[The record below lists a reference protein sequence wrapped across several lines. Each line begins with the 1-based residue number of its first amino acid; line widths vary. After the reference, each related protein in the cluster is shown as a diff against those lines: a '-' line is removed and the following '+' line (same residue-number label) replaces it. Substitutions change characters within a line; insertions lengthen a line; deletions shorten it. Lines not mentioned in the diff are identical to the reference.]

1 MADQTQGSS
10 SNELPV
16 VAQGHPE
23 VLKPGVDADVMSPT
37 LLAAGQDKWP
47 RSKIP
52 CMNCPHA
59 VWMQTGTDL
68 KCYCRVMYRLS
79 WSKGD
84 QTEILACDGPM
95 IGQEAQE

>member
-1 MADQTQGSS
+1 MH
-10 SNELPV
+10 ELP
-16 VAQGHPE
+16 AR
-23 VLKPGVDADVMSPT
+23 GVDAD
-37 LLAAGQDKWP
+37 
-47 RSKIP
+47 R
-52 CMNCPHA
+52 
-59 VWMQTGTDL
+59 GTDL